1 MNLIDYGK
9 QLVDDASAGVAWR
22 NEDPARKARWN
33 NFFEGADNRMLE
45 NDPVLAARGVSKG
58 DLKYRRYFA
67 ECLMD
72 STFREAQVSRKY
84 LNEVSTGKGDVDAF
98 TKWSLQLVRK
108 IWPRM
113 FAHEI
118 GVGMYPMSQP
128 SGKLRTLDFLYNSA
142 GETYASGTSIY
153 PNEDPDYS
161 DDPGEAVT
169 PNKLKMTITSA
180 NVDTS
185 AKKLLTDWSIEAE
198 QDFMAYDKI
207 SLEPEMMKIL
217 GMQIE
222 RERNREVINGVSA
235 AATTNTS
242 WDSTQPV
249 SPDPWANAIP
259 RAYAESIWDA
269 ICDANNQIY
278 TRVYNDANVILAGST
293 FATRLEKLKDFK
305 LASKDGTGEV
315 MTGPNLFGN
324 LAGRYK
330 VYKDPFYTADKAI
343 VIHKS
348 NLWMY
353 IGYAVCTY
361 VPFWVSPKIA
371 ETDFTFAKGV
381 MSRYAKVA
389 KNGDLFGTVTVS

>member
-1 MNLIDYGK
+1 MDLMDYRR
-9 QLVDDASAGVAWR
+9 QIVDDASKGYAWR
-22 NEDPARKARWN
+22 NEDPARTARWK
-33 NFFEGADNRMLE
+33 NFFEGSDGRMLE
-45 NDPVLAARGVSKG
+45 NDPVLATAGVSKSE
-58 DLKYRRYFA
+58 LKYRRWFT

-72 STFREAQVSRKY
+72 NTFREAQLSRRNM
-84 LNEVSTGKGDVDAF
+84 NESTLKGDVDAF

-118 GVGMYPMSQP
+118 GVGMYPMNQP
-128 SGKLRTLDFLYNSA
+128 TGKLRTLDFLYNSS
-142 GETYASGTSIY
+142 GESYASGTSIY

-161 DDPGEAVT
+161 DDNGEAT
-169 PNKLKMTITSA
+169 EPNKLKMTITSSDIA
-180 NVDTS
+180 TS
-185 AKKLLTDWSIEAE
+185 AKKLLADWSIEAE

-222 RERNREVINGVSA
+222 RERNREVINGISA
-235 AATTNTS
+235 AASSNTA

-249 SPDPWANAIP
+249 SPNPWANATP
-259 RAYAESIWDA
+259 RQYAESIWDA
-269 ICDANNQIY
+269 ICDANGEIY
-278 TRVYNDANVILAGST
+278 ANIYEDANVILAGKT
-293 FATRLEKLKDFK
+293 FAGRLEKLNDFK
-305 LASKDGTGEV
+305 LAAKDGSGEV
-315 MTGPNLFGN
+315 MTGPNLYGT

-348 NLWMY
+348 NLWMFV
-353 IGYAVCTY
+353 GYAVCTY
-361 VPFWVSPKIA
+361 VPFWISPKIA

-381 MSRYAKVA
+381 MTRYAKVA
-389 KNGDLFGTVTVS
+389 KNGDMFATVTVS